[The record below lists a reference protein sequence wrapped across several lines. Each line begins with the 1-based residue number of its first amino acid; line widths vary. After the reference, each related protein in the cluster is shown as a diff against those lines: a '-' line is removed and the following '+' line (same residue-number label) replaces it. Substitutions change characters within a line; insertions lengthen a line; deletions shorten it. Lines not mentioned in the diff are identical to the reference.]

1 MTIVSTS
8 TAATED
14 TARKHIAEASAH
26 LREKEDIVSER
37 RERASSGA
45 RGEEC
50 VRGGTSNHN
59 PIDYKI
65 YLFGVTFAAVT
76 LAHRSARMFAQRVA
90 ARQGTAAERVS
101 LIGDDRA
108 SPSLARPR
116 RAAGASPPQS
126 SRSRSGRAP
135 SSRWSPRAAPP
146 EVRARFALGQATAS
160 EIPEGIGL
168 VGDNGMTTVTACD
181 QKETFCELTLWN
193 DSMNRCC
200 LLSNDAA
207 TQQDCLCNPMDYGFE
222 ESETDNVGVVLDG
235 GVTAALGEASR
246 KLGLFRNKPTSVAK
260 LGVFRARVRC
270 RGTATTSTEM
280 TMYGVCCSAFPNA
293 TEANA
298 CLCDPISFV

>member
-1 MTIVSTS
+1 
-8 TAATED
+8 
-14 TARKHIAEASAH
+14 
-26 LREKEDIVSER
+26 
-37 RERASSGA
+37 
-45 RGEEC
+45 
-50 VRGGTSNHN
+50 
-59 PIDYKI
+59 
-65 YLFGVTFAAVT
+65 
-76 LAHRSARMFAQRVA
+76 MFLLGSKVPSLWSVVA
-90 ARQGTAAERVS
+90 AG
-101 LIGDDRA
+101 
-108 SPSLARPR
+108 
-116 RAAGASPPQS
+116 GAS
-126 SRSRSGRAP
+126 
-135 SSRWSPRAAPP
+135 P

-260 LGVFRARVRC
+260 LGVFQSPGCDVEGYCDDEHEDDA
-270 RGTATTSTEM
+270 
-280 TMYGVCCSAFPNA
+280 MYGVCCSAFPNA